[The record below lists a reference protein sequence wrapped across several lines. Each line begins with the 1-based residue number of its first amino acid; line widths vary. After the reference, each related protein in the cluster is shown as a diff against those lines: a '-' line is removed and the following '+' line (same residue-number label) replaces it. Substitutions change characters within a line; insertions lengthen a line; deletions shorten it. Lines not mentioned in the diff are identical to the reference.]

1 MESGVLYVVATPIG
15 NLEDLS
21 PRGVRVLG
29 DVDLIACEDTRHTA
43 KILRHFG
50 ISTTLSSYH
59 EHNEAEKGAT
69 FLEKLEQG
77 EDLALVS
84 DAGTPLISDP
94 GFRLV
99 KACREAGIP
108 VIPVPGPSAAVAA
121 LSVSGLPTDHFIFL
135 GFPPDRPGPRKK
147 AFERLADQEPTL
159 ILYLSPHKLLDT
171 LRDLRA
177 ILGNRRSFLIR
188 EMTKLHETSYSGSL
202 DEVLK
207 RVGQERSRG
216 EYTLVVAGA
225 TPEES
230 PVPTVDVA
238 AYVNGLIELRSL
250 SKKEAIKQASKE
262 LSLPKRQ
269 VYDIVLKGRAQPET

>member
-59 EHNEAEKGAT
+59 EHNEAEKSAT
-69 FLEKLEQG
+69 FLDKLEQG
-77 EDLALVS
+77 EALALVS

-108 VIPVPGPSAAVAA
+108 VIPVPGPSAALAA
-121 LSVSGLPTDHFIFL
+121 LSVSGLPTDRFIFL
-135 GFPPDRPGPRKK
+135 GFPPDRTGPRKK
-147 AFERLADQEPTL
+147 AIERLAGQEPTL
-159 ILYLSPHKLLDT
+159 VLYLSPHKLLDT

-188 EMTKLHETSYSGSL
+188 EMTKLHETSYLGPL

-230 PVPTVDVA
+230 PVPTTDVA
-238 AYVNGLIELRSL
+238 AYVNGLIEFRSL

-269 VYDIVLKGRAQPET
+269 VYDIVLKG